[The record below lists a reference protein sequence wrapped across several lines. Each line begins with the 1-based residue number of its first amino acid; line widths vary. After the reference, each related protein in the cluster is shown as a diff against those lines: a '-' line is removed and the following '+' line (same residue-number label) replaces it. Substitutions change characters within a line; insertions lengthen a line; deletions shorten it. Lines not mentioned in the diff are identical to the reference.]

1 MIDAKRKMNKRMRGR
16 VGEARQDEARGNEK
30 AASRS
35 GWQRGLQIWSNGR
48 RQCDSCWHVLDLSRA
63 GKPKI
68 VEKQGNPYAIRCH
81 HIAMTM
87 VVGM

>member
-35 GWQRGLQIWSNGR
+35 GWQRV
-48 RQCDSCWHVLDLSRA
+48 DSKFGQTDGVNVIHAGTCSTFHVPEN
-63 GKPKI
+63 PKL
-68 VEKQGNPYAIRCH
+68 
-81 HIAMTM
+81 
-87 VVGM
+87 